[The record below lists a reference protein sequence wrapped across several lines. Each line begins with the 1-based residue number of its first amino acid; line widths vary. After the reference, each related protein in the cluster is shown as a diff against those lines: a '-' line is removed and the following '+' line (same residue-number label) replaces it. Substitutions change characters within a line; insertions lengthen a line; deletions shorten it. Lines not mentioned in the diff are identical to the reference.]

1 MSTTTPDVREKIE
14 RAPRD
19 VEASRAVDRRDEKDR
34 ARLVS
39 RSRFSIRAAFL
50 APCPSR
56 RQSPS
61 RGIRSSSQLTRAG
74 CLVLAS
80 RSKYQDTTLVS
91 TR

>member
-19 VEASRAVDRRDEKDR
+19 VEA
-34 ARLVS
+34 
-39 RSRFSIRAAFL
+39 
-50 APCPSR
+50 
-56 RQSPS
+56 S